1 MRNSRTASRSCWNWS
16 RITSRRIRPRTRRP
30 DGFGLP
36 DGNTIL
42 LTEYEVV
49 ALVNHLLEPQV
60 AVWSEN
66 PSPTAP
72 GNYQTLAFRQPGMV
86 SITES
91 GQAQNGEMLWA
102 PEYFNSSPSS
112 AFRMV
117 LLRFRRTPRGA
128 DDR

>member
-1 MRNSRTASRSCWNWS
+1 
-16 RITSRRIRPRTRRP
+16 
-30 DGFGLP
+30 LP

-49 ALVNHLLEPQV
+49 ALVNHLLESQV

-91 GQAQNGEMLWA
+91 GQAQNGEMLWS
-102 PEYFNSSPSS
+102 PEYFKRQQPIVPEGMHPMQKIHTLRGSCANDRCWPES
-112 AFRMV
+112 FRN
-117 LLRFRRTPRGA
+117 
-128 DDR
+128 